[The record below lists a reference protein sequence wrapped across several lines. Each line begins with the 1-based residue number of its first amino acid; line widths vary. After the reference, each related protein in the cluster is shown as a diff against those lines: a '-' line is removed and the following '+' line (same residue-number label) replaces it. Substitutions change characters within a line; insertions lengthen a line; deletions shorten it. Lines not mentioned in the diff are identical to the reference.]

1 MDFRR
6 HLATRRTRRPAYGIN
21 TGNGVDAAFTR
32 AVLAVTTDALG
43 GMISSSPTGLAVPA
57 AGLSQISKA
66 QPQGQ

>member
-43 GMISSSPTGLAVPA
+43 AI
-57 AGLSQISKA
+57 
-66 QPQGQ
+66 